1 MKLGRTV
8 YQAVGI
14 LGVVSCVALYLH
26 GTTLNREEL
35 LSNSSV
41 EAQIHSLR
49 NDIEQ
54 VKALRKQAASLDSV
68 SNNTMPFTHSFVS
81 VHYFTEEN
89 ICTVYDI
96 LIKAKRVFQEGF
108 YTQCSTHIHTCAH
121 PLLKGRACLFRVTQQ
136 VQ

>member
-1 MKLGRTV
+1 MRAGL

-26 GTTLNREEL
+26 GATLNRQEL
-35 LSNSSV
+35 LSTSSV

-68 SNNTMPFTHSFVS
+68 SLNIPFITHLFV
-81 VHYFTEEN
+81 F
-89 ICTVYDI
+89 I
-96 LIKAKRVFQEGF
+96 LMQLHRKNCG
-108 YTQCSTHIHTCAH
+108 T
-121 PLLKGRACLFRVTQQ
+121 
-136 VQ
+136 